1 MKHAKRFAAAL
12 LAVLMLAALL
22 AVPGMAMAS
31 GEPEGDARDTKVNT
45 SIVATSKDFLTETL
59 TVGDYCYLP
68 KITYTLTLGAGSLYL
83 STGFG
88 SDNVD
93 PAYFSLDN
101 LDLTT
106 FENKTLATVV
116 FGDESSEYYAQYTG
130 RLEGQWNLDNK
141 NYPRNIVAPDD
152 YELPYWLDA
161 ETVAAINELKFD
173 RACVLWFPILKTVE
187 AINDNSIGTQ
197 LIADAGNPTN
207 HKDGS
212 DESDETGTALVIFV
226 PGTADG
232 PGAPLVGVYAID
244 ENVDEHEP
252 TFNIETATMGFPHDK
267 ITDYADEYE
276 PEVKKLTIGKNVS
289 GSLGDYD
296 RYFRFDVTLYG
307 FEEGFDNDKLQAL
320 LNHGN
325 LVPDGANSVSTVTEA
340 KYDNE
345 KYDENWVVGF
355 SNLDKEDY
363 VTEVVESRS
372 VTFTFWLKNG
382 ETITIQ
388 NIPDY
393 VTSYDVEE
401 IGGDDYFFSE
411 GYSVSYVINKV
422 VGGAVQFV
430 TEGATYEIFGASW
443 DDTNDQTVTVTNERD
458 VNTPTGVSLQVA
470 APIAGVVIALGLGAV
485 VLLGRKR
492 RGNGSF

>member
-22 AVPGMAMAS
+22 AVPGMATVS

-45 SIVATSKDFLTETL
+45 SIVATSNDFLTETL

-68 KITYTLTLGAGSLYL
+68 KITYTLTLGAGNLFL

-88 SDNVD
+88 SDD
-93 PAYFSLDN
+93 DYPADFSLGDDF
-101 LDLTT
+101 DLTT
-106 FENKTLATVV
+106 VEDQTLATVV
-116 FGDESSEYYAQYTG
+116 FGDENSDYNTQYTG
-130 RLEGQWNLDNK
+130 SLDGQWHLDN
-141 NYPRNIVAPDD
+141 NSYPCNIVAPDN
-152 YELPYWLDA
+152 YVLPYWLNAD
-161 ETVAAINELKFD
+161 TVAAINALAFD
-173 RACVLWFPILKTVE
+173 RACVLWFPILKTVA
-187 AINDNSIGTQ
+187 AINDNSFGTE
-197 LIADAGNPTN
+197 LIAGNPTN
-207 HKDGS
+207 HKDG
-212 DESDETGTALVIFV
+212 SDETGTALVIFV

-232 PGAPLVGVYAID
+232 LGTPVVGVYAID
-244 ENVDEHEP
+244 EDSGDP
-252 TFNIETATMGFPHDK
+252 TFDIATATMGTK
-267 ITDYADEYE
+267 ITDYADEYD
-276 PEVKKLTIGKNVS
+276 PEVKNLTIGKNVS

-307 FEEGFDNDKLQAL
+307 FGDGFNDAMLQAL
-320 LNHGN
+320 LDNNN
-325 LVPDGANSVSTVTEA
+325 LVPDGDNSVNTVTAA

-345 KYDENWVVGF
+345 DFDIGF
-355 SNLDKEDY
+355 SNLDSEDY
-363 VTEVVESRS
+363 VTEVEQSYS
-372 VTFTFWLKNG
+372 VTFTFWLKHG

-388 NIPDY
+388 KIPDY

-401 IGGDDYFFSE
+401 IGGDDYFFNE

-422 VGGAVQFV
+422 VGGVDQLV
-430 TEGATYEIFGASW
+430 EEGETYEISNASW

-470 APIAGVVIALGLGAV
+470 APIAGVVISLGLGAV

>member
-22 AVPGMAMAS
+22 AVPGMATES
-31 GEPEGDARDTKVNT
+31 GEPQGDARNTTIST
-45 SIVATSKDFLTETL
+45 SIDASAKLLTETL

-68 KITYTLTLGAGSLYL
+68 KITYTLTLGEGNLSLL
-83 STGFG
+83 TGFG
-88 SDNVD
+88 SDD
-93 PAYFSLDN
+93 DSSAYFSLGDDF
-101 LDLTT
+101 DLTAV
-106 FENKTLATVV
+106 EDHTLATVV

-212 DESDETGTALVIFV
+212 DESDETGTALVIIV
-226 PGTADG
+226 PGAANG
-232 PGAPLVGVYAID
+232 PGVPVVDVYAID
-244 ENVDEHEP
+244 EEWNEP
-252 TFNIETATMGFPHDK
+252 TFNILNATTAVDK
-267 ITDYADEYE
+267 ITNYADEYD
-276 PEVKKLTIGKNVS
+276 PDTKSLTIGKNVS

-307 FEEGFDNDKLQAL
+307 FGDGFDNDMLQAL
-320 LNHGN
+320 LDNNN
-325 LVPDGANSVSTVTEA
+325 LLPAGDDSVSTVTAA

-345 KYDENWVVGF
+345 KYDENGFVGF
-355 SNLDKEDY
+355 SNLDSEDY
-363 VTEVVESRS
+363 VTKVVQSYS
-372 VTFTFWLKNG
+372 VTFTFWLKDG
-382 ETITIQ
+382 ETIMIQ
-388 NIPDY
+388 KIPDY
-393 VTSYDVEE
+393 VTSYDVVEN
-401 IGGDDYFFSE
+401 GGEDFFSE
-411 GYSVSYVINKV
+411 GYSISYVINKV
-422 VGGAVQFV
+422 IDDEEQLVKTG
-430 TEGATYEIFGASW
+430 ETYEFFGAPW

>member
-22 AVPGMAMAS
+22 AVPGMAAVP
-31 GEPEGDARDTKVNT
+31 GEPQGNARNTKVST
-45 SIVATSKDFLTETL
+45 SIDASAKLLTETL
-59 TVGDYCYLP
+59 TVSDYCYLP
-68 KITYTLTLGAGSLYL
+68 KITYTLTLGAGSLDL

-88 SDNVD
+88 SEDESS
-93 PAYFSLDN
+93 AYFSLDGF
-101 LDLTT
+101 DLTT
-106 FENKTLATVV
+106 FEDKTLATVV
-116 FGDESSEYYAQYTG
+116 FGDEYSGYYAQYTG
-130 RLEGQWNLDNK
+130 REEGQWNLDNN
-141 NYPRNIVAPDD
+141 NYRRNIVAPGN
-152 YELPYWLDA
+152 YELPYWLNA
-161 ETVAAINELKFD
+161 ETVAAINALEFD
-173 RACVLWFPILKTVE
+173 RACVLWFPIYKTRTAE
-187 AINDNSIGTQ
+187 KDYYFGTDPTDDN
-197 LIADAGNPTN
+197 LTN
-207 HKDGS
+207 YNHNSTED
-212 DESDETGTALVIFV
+212 TGTALVIFV
-226 PGTADG
+226 PGAANG
-232 PGAPLVGVYAID
+232 PGTPVVGVYAID
-244 ENVDEHEP
+244 ENEDEP

-267 ITDYADEYE
+267 ITDYADEYN
-276 PEVKKLTIGKNVS
+276 PEVKNLTIGKNVS

-307 FEEGFDNDKLQAL
+307 FEEGFDNDMLQAL

-325 LVPDGANSVSTVTEA
+325 LVPDGANSVSTVTAA
-340 KYDNE
+340 KYGNE

-355 SNLDKEDY
+355 SNLDSEDY
-363 VTEVVESRS
+363 VTEVDQSNS

-382 ETITIQ
+382 ETIMIQ

-393 VTSYDVEE
+393 VTSYYVEE
-401 IGGDDYFFSE
+401 IGGNDFFNPE

-422 VGGAVQFV
+422 VGGVDQLV
-430 TEGATYEIFGASW
+430 EKGVTYEISNDSW

-492 RGNGSF
+492 RRNGSF

>member
-22 AVPGMAMAS
+22 AVPGMATVS
-31 GEPEGDARDTKVNT
+31 GEPEGNARNTKVST
-45 SIVATSKDFLTETL
+45 SIDAASDNFLTESL
-59 TVGDYCYLP
+59 TVGDYCNLP
-68 KITYTLTLGAGSLYL
+68 KITYTLTLGAGNLSL

-88 SDNVD
+88 SDD
-93 PAYFSLDN
+93 DYPADFSLDGDF
-101 LDLTT
+101 DLTGV
-106 FENKTLATVV
+106 NNQTLATVV
-116 FGDESSEYYAQYTG
+116 FGDENSDYYAQYTG
-130 RLEGQWNLDNK
+130 SGEGQWNLDNN
-141 NYPRNIVAPDD
+141 NYPRNIVAPDN
-152 YELPYWLDA
+152 YVLPYWLNAD
-161 ETVAAINELKFD
+161 TVAAINALAFD
-173 RACVLWFPILKTVE
+173 RACVLWFPIYKSVE
-187 AINDNSIGTQ
+187 TEKDNTTIGTE
-197 LIADAGNPTN
+197 ITVDNPTN
-207 HKDGS
+207 YNHNS
-212 DESDETGTALVIFV
+212 TEATGTALVIFV

-232 PGAPLVGVYAID
+232 PGTPVVGVYAID
-244 ENVDEHEP
+244 EDEP
-252 TFNIETATMGFPHDK
+252 TFDIETATMGFPGDK
-267 ITDYADEYE
+267 ITDYADVYN
-276 PEVKKLTIGKNVS
+276 PEVKNLTIGKNVS

-307 FEEGFDNDKLQAL
+307 FGDGFNDAMLQAL
-320 LNHGN
+320 LDNNN
-325 LVPDGANSVSTVTEA
+325 LVPAGDNSVRTVTEA
-340 KYDNE
+340 KYYNE
-345 KYDENWVVGF
+345 DFDIGF
-355 SNLDKEDY
+355 SNLDSNYKVE
-363 VTEVVESRS
+363 ESRS